1 MSMKWFKI
9 AIYLLILYGIC
20 HQQFYFSSLAKEVK
34 PDKRVVRLSS
44 YLTSRGSPLAPKA
57 LFFVKTADTYKLD
70 YRLIPSIAGVES
82 GFETQGNLTDFNA
95 FGIMCSGSPCVFDSY
110 EQAISFAAKTISRD
124 RAYAQFRRSGSFL
137 DLASVYCQ
145 GDNQKWSDTLE
156 FFKLRVSTI

>member
-1 MSMKWFKI
+1 MKWLRI
-9 AIYLLILYGIC
+9 AIFIFLIYVGTTQQQLY
-20 HQQFYFSSLAKEVK
+20 YSSAQETRT
-34 PDKRVVRLSS
+34 DKRVIALKS
-44 YLTSRGSPLAPKA
+44 YLIARGSPLAQES

-156 FFKLRVSTI
+156 FFISKL